1 MLLHFCRHEWDNPIT
16 INAIEALNE
25 ANKTDK
31 IIFLF
36 LAPWLR
42 HIMPGLIGWYDQL
55 KINTT
60 LMEMSKEIINKTKER
75 MDPKEDPLQE
85 YDELPQDLVEAYL
98 RKMYKV
104 KCHCLCE
111 SVTTV

>member
-1 MLLHFCRHEWDNPIT
+1 MDG
-16 INAIEALNE
+16 A
-25 ANKTDK
+25 
-31 IIFLF
+31 
-36 LAPWLR
+36 WLR